1 MENVRKT
8 TGRFDVRRLVFTA
21 LMAALSIVL
30 AELPFLKINTP
41 IFFIKFD
48 FSDVPAMLA
57 SLTMGP
63 VSGVFV
69 CVIKNTWGCL
79 TTSTGCVGELQNFVL
94 SVSLVL
100 PAGLLAHKNSS
111 IKRAI
116 FGSLAGA
123 AAMAAISFPANYFIM
138 IPIYSKVFKAPIEEI
153 IGIYNKVFPHV
164 ETLADCLLTFNVPF
178 TFVKGFIAALVSIVL
193 YKKLRPVF
201 NGLYRE

>member
-1 MENVRKT
+1 MENVKST
-8 TGRFDVRRLVFTA
+8 KKIDVRRLVFSA
-21 LMAALSIVL
+21 LMGALAIVL
-30 AELPFLKINTP
+30 AELPFLKINSP

-48 FSDVPAMLA
+48 FSDVPALLA

-69 CVIKNTWGCL
+69 CLIKNVWGCF
-79 TTSTGCVGELQNFVL
+79 TSSTGCVGELQNFVL

-138 IPIYSKVFKAPIEEI
+138 IPIYSKVFKAPIEAI

-178 TFVKGFIAALVSIVL
+178 TFAKGLIASVISVAL

-201 NGLYRE
+201 NSVYRD